1 MNPQKKARYVGINI
15 ALAGTEK
22 IQVYAGR
29 AVRDALLEISSD
41 MTLYHGVRLATVL
54 AAVYAQGKKDGA
66 RQVFERVDGLKAGIS
81 YRNPGQPRK
90 RKLKAKK

>member
-1 MNPQKKARYVGINI
+1 MIPQKNPRYVKINI
-15 ALAGTEK
+15 SLVGTER
-22 IQVYAGR
+22 IPVYAGK

-66 RQVFERVDGLKAGIS
+66 RQVLSR
-81 YRNPGQPRK
+81 
-90 RKLKAKK
+90 